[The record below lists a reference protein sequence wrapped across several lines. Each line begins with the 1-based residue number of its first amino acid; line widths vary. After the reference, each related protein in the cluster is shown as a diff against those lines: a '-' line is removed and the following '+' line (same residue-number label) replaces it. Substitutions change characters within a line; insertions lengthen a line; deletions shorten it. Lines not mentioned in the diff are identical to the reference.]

1 MEWGFALNILK
12 KLTPKSTGGRIA
24 LISVTAVVLVIAIL
38 AGLFYYY
45 FGGLQSSGEMDTEN
59 LSINSTLPTE
69 TGIVNVAL
77 FGIDKA
83 ANNSDVIMILSL
95 NYDKNEIKLISIA
108 RDTRANI
115 PGYGERKIN
124 TAYTFG
130 GPQLA
135 IQTLNNNFHLNI
147 KDYVTVDFEQFK
159 DVIDALGGVTVEIT
173 EAERKAANGL
183 IYSTFGA
190 VPQIQSSGEVHL
202 NGTQALCYSR
212 IRKLDSDNVRTQRQK
227 KVLLAVLAELRT
239 KNVLEYPGIIKSVLP
254 MVTTSFDYFDL
265 MGMSQFISITNIQET
280 FFPHEKNEA
289 FAGMAYG
296 YWYYIYDLD
305 QAADMIHAFIYEDI
319 HPDNYGESSSDS
331 SSSGAASAS
340 STSSRAS

>member
-1 MEWGFALNILK
+1 MEWGLAVNVFK
-12 KLTPKSTGGRIA
+12 KLAPKSTGGRIA
-24 LISVTAVVLVIAIL
+24 LISVTAVILILAIL
-38 AGLFYYY
+38 TGLFFYY
-45 FGGLQSSGEMDTEN
+45 FGGLQSSGEMNTEN
-59 LSINSTLPTE
+59 LSINSSLPTE

-77 FGIDKA
+77 FGIDSA
-83 ANNSDVIMILSL
+83 AKNSDVIMILSL

-108 RDTRANI
+108 RDTRASI

-130 GPQLA
+130 GPELA

-147 KDYVTVDFEQFK
+147 KDYVTVDFNQFK

-173 EAERKAANGL
+173 EAERRAANGL

-190 VPQIQSSGEVHL
+190 VPLIQSSGEVHL

-227 KVLLAVLAELRT
+227 KVLLAVLEELRT
-239 KNVLEYPGIIKSVLP
+239 KSALEYPGIIRSILP
-254 MVTTSFDYFDL
+254 MVTTSFDYFDI
-265 MGMSQFISITNIQET
+265 MGMAQFINVTDIQET
-280 FFPHEKNEA
+280 FFPHEKNDA

-305 QAADMIHAFIYEDI
+305 VAADMIHAFIYEDI
-319 HPDNYGESSSDS
+319 HPDDYGESSS
-331 SSSGAASAS
+331 SSSGSLS
-340 STSSRAS
+340 GSGTSETT

>member
-1 MEWGFALNILK
+1 MSVFK
-12 KLTPKSTGGRIA
+12 KLAPKSTGGRIV
-24 LISVTAVVLVIAIL
+24 LISLVALLLVFAIL
-38 AGLFYYY
+38 AGLFFYY
-45 FGGLQSSGEMDTEN
+45 FGGLQSSGELNTEN

-77 FGIDKA
+77 FGIDSA
-83 ANNSDVIMILSL
+83 AKNSDVIMILSL

-108 RDTRANI
+108 RDTRATI

-130 GPQLA
+130 GPELA

-147 KDYVTVDFEQFK
+147 KDYITVDFDQFK
-159 DVIDALGGVTVEIT
+159 DVIDALGGVTIEIT

-183 IYSTFGA
+183 IYSTYGA
-190 VPQIQSSGEVHL
+190 VPQIESSGTVHL

-227 KVLLAVLAELRT
+227 KVLMAALSELRT
-239 KNVLEYPGIIKSVLP
+239 KNALEYPGIIRTVLP

-265 MGMSQFISITNIQET
+265 MGMAQFINVTDIQET

-319 HPDNYGESSSDS
+319 HPDDYGESSDATSGSSGSQSTQS
-331 SSSGAASAS
+331 SSSKAA
-340 STSSRAS
+340 